1 MFPTGVT
8 IRHPHVTTTARV
20 LGVALASPRMK
31 RSLIAALA
39 GSLVLLAGCSG
50 SDGGAGVGSDSV
62 AEAPAVDS
70 SFTAPGVAV
79 APEAG
84 SVARDQVPQQADRK
98 EVVTGQIFVTAAD
111 PVRAA
116 RDAVAVVESAGGR
129 VDNRTENPET
139 DNSPASSSL
148 TARIPA
154 SELTAAVDSI
164 EALGKVTS
172 VSISR
177 DDVTMQYQDL
187 DARIGALQASVDRLR
202 ALIAGATNTA
212 DLIEAE
218 SALSSRQG
226 ELDSL
231 TSQKNYL
238 ADQVDLSTITVQFS
252 TDDVTPSP
260 GPDNFLDGL
269 VAGWHSLVDAFQ
281 GGVVA
286 LGRAIPWLG
295 ALIVGV
301 GLVYGVVRVVR
312 SRSVTSRTPAPSTTE
327 AARPADANDAKS

>member
-8 IRHPHVTTTARV
+8 IRHVHVTTHSR
-20 LGVALASPRMK
+20 GVRSALASDRMK

-39 GSLVLLAGCSG
+39 GSLVLLAGCGG
-50 SDGGAGVGSDSV
+50 SDGGSSGGAQ
-62 AEAPAVDS
+62 APAVDS
-70 SFTAPGVAV
+70 PMSAPGAAF
-79 APEAG
+79 APEAD
-84 SVARDQVPQQADRK
+84 SVTRQAPQPADRK
-98 EVVTGQIFVTAAD
+98 EVVTGQIFVTASD
-111 PVRAA
+111 PVEAA
-116 RDAVAVVESAGGR
+116 RRAVEVVEDAGGR
-129 VDNRTENPET
+129 IDNRTENPAT
-139 DNSPASSSL
+139 DNTPASSSL

-154 SELTAAVDSI
+154 AELTATVDSI

-202 ALIAGATNTA
+202 ALIAGAGNTA

-238 ADQVDLSTITVQFS
+238 ADQVELSTITVQFS

-260 GPDNFLDGL
+260 GPDNFVDGL
-269 VAGWHSLVDAFQ
+269 IAGWHSLVDALQ
-281 GGVVA
+281 DGVVA

-295 ALIVGV
+295 ALFVGA
-301 GLVYGVVRVVR
+301 GLVYAVVRVVG
-312 SRSVTSRTPAPSTTE
+312 SRTSPSRAADISQEPVEPSEPE
-327 AARPADANDAKS
+327 ASEPETKRN